1 MAQEQEVR
9 YSALSNCESY
19 FERIQ
24 STKKL
29 PKFLQETLN
38 DAFARIPVSSFPGVS
53 VGRVIEIPAD
63 TTIPHAVKILSE
75 CNILSAPVT
84 NPNARASINWRER
97 YLGIVDYSAIILW
110 VMESAELAAASLSA
124 GSATAIGVGAGA
136 VGALGALALGATGPI
151 AVAGIAAAAVGAAVA
166 GGVAVDRGIGKDAAT
181 AADSLGQDFY
191 KVLLQEEPF
200 KSTTVQS
207 ILKSYR
213 WAPFLPVTLDN
224 SMLGVLLLLSK
235 YRLRNVPVIEPGK
248 PDIKNYITQS
258 AVVQGL
264 ERCRG
269 RDWFDCIA
277 ARPISDL
284 GLPFMSCNE
293 VITIQSQEL
302 ILEAFKRM
310 RDNHIGGLPVVEG
323 PKNRIVGNISIR
335 DIRYLLLKPEIF
347 SNFRKLTVMDFIKT
361 VVMLIQDVG
370 KLAPPIICKLDSTLG
385 SVIHSLASKSVHRI
399 YVVAADDEVVGV
411 ITLRDVISCF
421 IFEPP
426 NYIIN
431 NFGFSA
437 EEMLNQ

>member
-258 AVVQGL
+258 AVVQALIVCSLFGQ
-264 ERCRG
+264 
-269 RDWFDCIA
+269 
-277 ARPISDL
+277 
-284 GLPFMSCNE
+284 